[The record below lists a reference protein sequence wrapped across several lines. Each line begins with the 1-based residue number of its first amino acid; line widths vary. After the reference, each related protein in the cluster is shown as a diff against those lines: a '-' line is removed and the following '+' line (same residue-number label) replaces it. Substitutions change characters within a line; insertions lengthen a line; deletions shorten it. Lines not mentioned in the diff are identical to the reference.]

1 MAVAPRHHHHVYV
14 VELHKDVLYEGR
26 FVRANPRFDRFLP
39 CVYVGSTGLTP
50 TQRLANHKAGNRGN
64 RYVRLYGLR
73 LMPEVYAVFN
83 PMPYRAALQMEIELA
98 QDLRDKGWVVWQG

>member
-1 MAVAPRHHHHVYV
+1 MYV

-39 CVYVGSTGLTP
+39 CVYVGATGLTP
-50 TQRLANHKAGNRGN
+50 AQRLANHKAGHRGN

-73 LMPEVYAVFN
+73 LMPEIYAVFN

-98 QDLRDKGWVVWQG
+98 QELRDKGWAVWQG